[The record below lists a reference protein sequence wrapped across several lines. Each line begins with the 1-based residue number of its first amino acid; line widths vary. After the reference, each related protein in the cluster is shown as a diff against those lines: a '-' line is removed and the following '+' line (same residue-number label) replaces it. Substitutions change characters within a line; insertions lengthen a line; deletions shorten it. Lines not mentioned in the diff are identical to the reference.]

1 LSDLAFLYGTQID
14 CSFVLNHILCACLLA
29 SRAVIDP
36 GTASRLVKKKLGS
49 WGFEQKQISM
59 RSSSSVAL
67 KFLVRLGPRTAP
79 IMQEV

>member
-1 LSDLAFLYGTQID
+1 
-14 CSFVLNHILCACLLA
+14 
-29 SRAVIDP
+29 
-36 GTASRLVKKKLGS
+36 LVKKKLGS

>member
-36 GTASRLVKKKLGS
+36 GTASRLVKKKA
-49 WGFEQKQISM
+49 WSM
-59 RSSSSVAL
+59 GL
-67 KFLVRLGPRTAP
+67 RTKADFDA
-79 IMQEV
+79 